1 VPLETPLIS
10 NIEPKPNMTPEQS
23 TLRLVLYVLIAV
35 VSAGSAGLATIDFTD
50 AKQVIGFALGLLGTA
65 LTTARS
71 YIDTSEKTVYRDEL

>member
-1 VPLETPLIS
+1 
-10 NIEPKPNMTPEQS
+10 
-23 TLRLVLYVLIAV
+23 V

-50 AKQVIGFALGLLGTA
+50 AKQTIGFALGLLGTA

>member
-1 VPLETPLIS
+1 
-10 NIEPKPNMTPEQS
+10 MTEEQS

-50 AKQVIGFALGLLGTA
+50 AKQVIGFSLGLLGTA

-71 YIDTSEKTVYRDEL
+71 YIDTSEKQVYRDEP

>member
-1 VPLETPLIS
+1 
-10 NIEPKPNMTPEQS
+10 MTPEQS

-50 AKQVIGFALGLLGTA
+50 AKQVIGFTLGLLGTA

-71 YIDTSEKTVYRDEL
+71 YIDTSEKTVYRDDS